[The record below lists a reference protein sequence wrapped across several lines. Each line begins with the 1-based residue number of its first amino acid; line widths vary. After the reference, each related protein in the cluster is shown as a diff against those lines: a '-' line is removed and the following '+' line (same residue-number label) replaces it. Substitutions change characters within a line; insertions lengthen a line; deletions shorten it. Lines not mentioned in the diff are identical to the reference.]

1 MEIAYSRSSVGYL
14 LGKVQIWG
22 EAKVCGFLCLYLP
35 DSTFFYLGVPKYV
48 FQVCSLL
55 LWGLKTLSLYT

>member
-14 LGKVQIWG
+14 LGEVQIWVRLRYV
-22 EAKVCGFLCLYLP
+22 AFCACV
-35 DSTFFYLGVPKYV
+35 YLGVCLDMP